1 MNISCPKCHQQY
13 EVDVSLI
20 GEKVECLCGHK
31 WVVEDERT
39 KKSKINILG
48 LIVRAI
54 IFALGCL
61 VIYNGAVGDSPVK
74 GLIILGGIIILP
86 FAFVSLKPKIK
97 RFYFICPNPN
107 CKFEGELEYNPEKG
121 ILGNALYIMLMQ
133 AAGYRTILIDN
144 PTVTCPRCGMRTPHS
159 MR

>member
-54 IFALGCL
+54 IFAL
-61 VIYNGAVGDSPVK
+61 
-74 GLIILGGIIILP
+74 
-86 FAFVSLKPKIK
+86 
-97 RFYFICPNPN
+97 
-107 CKFEGELEYNPEKG
+107 
-121 ILGNALYIMLMQ
+121 
-133 AAGYRTILIDN
+133 
-144 PTVTCPRCGMRTPHS
+144 
-159 MR
+159 